1 MARAMKAKTGVRP
14 VARARV
20 CVAEPAQLCG
30 VQKTTRELCRS
41 AGFSEGAV
49 FQAVIAV
56 TELAYRLHLE
66 SARRVELKLSAL
78 RRKNGLELRA
88 ENVDPGGLA
97 SVRVR
102 FPHE

>member
-1 MARAMKAKTGVRP
+1 MARAITSKAGKRP
-14 VARARV
+14 TAWARV
-20 CVAEPAQLCG
+20 CVAEPAHLCG

-41 AGFSEGAV
+41 AGFNESSV

-66 SARRVELKLSAL
+66 SARRVELKLCAL
-78 RRKNGLELRA
+78 RRKNRLELRA
-88 ENVDPGGLA
+88 ENVDPGGRA